1 MIQYISMILGVA
13 IIVYMML
20 RNWSPII
27 TGIVAAA
34 LVILMNGL
42 PYGTTMMDT
51 YFGAFAGMF
60 KSLFPP
66 IFSGCLI
73 AQLYIRS
80 GAVVTIADKLCN
92 AMFGKTSSA
101 SRKYTMAILSMVIAS
116 GGISFCGINSLVV
129 LIAMYPIALR
139 IMERAGIPKRFVMGI
154 LSGGVYTFA
163 LSAPGTTET
172 VNILAMQA
180 LGTPSYAGLYGGL
193 IAVIAE
199 VTMMTV
205 ILTKMIKKAVLNGE
219 TFAYGSRD
227 IHWDEDENAAKR
239 PGLII
244 SLIPL
249 LVLIIIFNFFSVNI
263 FMATMIGWLLA
274 LILFWKYIDG
284 RKEVMEICVEGG
296 KDAFGP
302 ISSVGSLVGFT
313 SVVQLLPG
321 FQTLLDSIFTIDVS
335 PVIILILAISL
346 VAGLTGSSTS
356 AVRIGIPLIAER
368 CTAAGLSLSFIHR
381 VSCFACTTIDT
392 LPWSTAIVINL
403 GIADLK
409 LKDAYPPMFVSTC
422 LSTLCGTIICSLF
435 MYVFPNLP

>member
-1 MIQYISMILGVA
+1 MGGPESGLRPQAMRTTGAKGPVIYSRFPLVTAFTAPRTFLLLYGRKREGEQSGAFCGAPLLACSMIVC
-13 IIVYMML
+13 
-20 RNWSPII
+20 WE
-27 TGIVAAA
+27 
-34 LVILMNGL
+34 
-42 PYGTTMMDT
+42 
-51 YFGAFAGMF
+51 
-60 KSLFPP
+60 K
-66 IFSGCLI
+66 
-73 AQLYIRS
+73 
-80 GAVVTIADKLCN
+80 
-92 AMFGKTSSA
+92 
-101 SRKYTMAILSMVIAS
+101 
-116 GGISFCGINSLVV
+116 
-129 LIAMYPIALR
+129 
-139 IMERAGIPKRFVMGI
+139 
-154 LSGGVYTFA
+154 
-163 LSAPGTTET
+163 
-172 VNILAMQA
+172 
-180 LGTPSYAGLYGGL
+180 
-193 IAVIAE
+193 
-199 VTMMTV
+199 MTV

-249 LVLIIIFNFFSVNI
+249 LVLIIIFNIFSVNI
-263 FMATMIGWLLA
+263 FMATMIGWILA

-392 LPWSTAIVINL
+392 LPWLNRTSKNVQ
-403 GIADLK
+403 
-409 LKDAYPPMFVSTC
+409 
-422 LSTLCGTIICSLF
+422 
-435 MYVFPNLP
+435 